1 MYDILFF
8 VALPYV
14 ALVLFFL
21 VGITRYRRRPFSVS
35 SLSSQF
41 LENRK
46 HFWST
51 VPFHYG
57 LIGVLLL
64 HLAGLMIPDTMLA
77 WNAAPVRLLVL
88 EVTGLALG
96 LMALFGL
103 VNAMIRR
110 AQSSRIRIITN
121 KSDWVLLTLL
131 LVQIVLGI
139 LVAIYNGWGSSWFA
153 ASATPWLWSLFTF
166 SPDLS
171 YVAGMP
177 LLVKLHII
185 NAFLLIG
192 FFPFTRL
199 IHVIVIPNHYLWRKT
214 QVVRWNRD
222 RKRLRI
228 RD

>member
-88 EVTGLALG
+88 EVTG
-96 LMALFGL
+96 
-103 VNAMIRR
+103 
-110 AQSSRIRIITN
+110 
-121 KSDWVLLTLL
+121 WP
-131 LVQIVLGI
+131 
-139 LVAIYNGWGSSWFA
+139 
-153 ASATPWLWSLFTF
+153 SA
-166 SPDLS
+166 
-171 YVAGMP
+171 
-177 LLVKLHII
+177 
-185 NAFLLIG
+185 
-192 FFPFTRL
+192 
-199 IHVIVIPNHYLWRKT
+199 
-214 QVVRWNRD
+214 
-222 RKRLRI
+222 
-228 RD
+228 

>member
-21 VGITRYRRRPFSVS
+21 VGITRYRRRPFSVT

-57 LIGVLLL
+57 VIGVLLL

-77 WNAAPVRLLVL
+77 WNAAPVRLVVL

-103 VNAMIRR
+103 VNSMIRR
-110 AQSSRIRIITN
+110 VQSPRIRIITN
-121 KSDWVLLTLL
+121 KSDWVLLALL
-131 LVQIVLGI
+131 LIQIVLGI

-153 ASATPWLWSLFTF
+153 ASATPWLWSLFTLN
-166 SPDLS
+166 PDLS

-177 LLVKLHII
+177 LLVKMHII
-185 NAFLLIG
+185 NAFLMIG

-199 IHVIVIPNHYLWRKT
+199 IHVIVIPNPYLWRKT

>member
-1 MYDILFF
+1 MADTLFF
-8 VALPYV
+8 VVLPYV

-21 VGITRYRRRPFSVS
+21 VGFIRYRRRPFTVT

-41 LENRK
+41 LDNRK

-57 LIGVLLL
+57 LIGVLLI
-64 HLAGLMIPDTMLA
+64 HLAGLFIPDTLLA
-77 WNAAPVRLLVL
+77 WNTSVVRLVFL

-96 LMALFGL
+96 IMSLIGL
-103 VNAMIRR
+103 VNAMARR
-110 AQSSRIRIITN
+110 VQSSRLWVITN
-121 KSDWVLLTLL
+121 ATDWVLLVLL
-131 LVQIVLGI
+131 LIQIVLGI

-153 ASATPWLWSLFTF
+153 TNASPWLWSLFTL

-185 NAFLLIG
+185 NAWLLIG

-199 IHVIVIPNHYLWRKT
+199 IHVIVIPNPYLWRKT
-214 QVVRWNRD
+214 QVVLWNRD
-222 RKRLRI
+222 RKRVRI

>member
-1 MYDILFF
+1 MADTLYFI
-8 VALPYV
+8 VLPYV

-21 VGITRYRRRPFSVS
+21 VGTVRYIRRPFSVT

-41 LENRK
+41 LDNRK

-57 LIGVLLL
+57 LIGVLLI
-64 HLAGLMIPDTMLA
+64 HLAGLFIPDTLLA
-77 WNAAPVRLLVL
+77 WNTSVVRLVFL

-96 LMALFGL
+96 FMALIGL
-103 VNAMIRR
+103 VNAMSRR
-110 AQSSRIRIITN
+110 VQSKRLFVITN
-121 KSDWVLLTLL
+121 KSDWILLVLLLI
-131 LVQIVLGI
+131 QIVLGI

-153 ASATPWLWSLFTF
+153 TNATPWLWSLFTLQ
-166 SPDLS
+166 PDLS

-185 NAFLLIG
+185 NAWLLIG

-199 IHVIVIPNHYLWRKT
+199 IHVIVVPNPYLWRKV
-214 QVVRWNRD
+214 QVVMWNRD
-222 RKRLRI
+222 RKRARI

>member
-21 VGITRYRRRPFSVS
+21 VGITRYRRRPFSVT

-103 VNAMIRR
+103 VNAMVRR
-110 AQSSRIRIITN
+110 AQSSRIRVITN
-121 KSDWVLLTLL
+121 KSDWVLLVLL

-139 LVAIYNGWGSSWFA
+139 LVAVYNGWGSSWFA
-153 ASATPWLWSLFTF
+153 TSATPWLWSLFTLN
-166 SPDLS
+166 PDLS